1 MSPIGINPPE
11 QKDLLELEGV
21 IERVI
26 YSNEENGYTVCELSL
41 SDEEYITA
49 VGVMPYA
56 VVGESVKALGQ
67 WTVHPS
73 FGRQFKVEYFEKQ
86 LPATTSTILKYL
98 SAKTVKGIGPKT
110 AARVALELKD
120 KIAKNF
126 PQFSTAPDDMSE
138 FVPAEPAASANNLSD
153 ARDALAVLGYSRS
166 EIAAALK
173 DVNPASP
180 VEDIIKTALGQL
192 MKF

>member
-1 MSPIGINPPE
+1 MSPLGTNPPE

-49 VGVMPYA
+49 VGTMPYA

-98 SAKTVKGIGPKT
+98 SSKTVKGIGPKT
-110 AARVALELKD
+110 AK
-120 KIAKNF
+120 
-126 PQFSTAPDDMSE
+126 
-138 FVPAEPAASANNLSD
+138 
-153 ARDALAVLGYSRS
+153 RS
-166 EIAAALK
+166 EERRVGK
-173 DVNPASP
+173 ECRSRWSP
-180 VEDIIKTALGQL
+180 YH
-192 MKF
+192 